1 MRLRLRLPEVRPD
14 EYKVPMTCP
23 YGCGGRY
30 FALHQQCQKELS
42 DPNHPMVQVR
52 RYKCVRCGRSFRVHP
67 TGVGRQHRSQR
78 LRGIGV
84 MLYVLGLSY
93 GGVADALA
101 AFGWAGSKSSVYRD
115 VQAAGEAVARVRQ
128 RQPAAAGESG
138 QRRCDLCCL
147 SWAAGD
153 GGRSAGCAAG
163 DVLDIE
169 LVDSESADALR
180 AFLTQLQ
187 EEYGMEVL
195 LSDDQDS
202 YKTLADELGVE
213 HSICRAHVNRNVAR
227 IVAELAEEALRGR
240 TAPPPGV
247 QSDLEQ
253 VLADL
258 EYLQQLIALRP
269 PDGAAQLSGF
279 LRRYQAAP
287 PPRQRPESQP
297 LVSPA
302 PGHPAL
308 VKPMAAPHLRYPVEP
323 PPCPACPACPAAT
336 LPTHLP
342 YSAWMAPTMSPNVP
356 SAAGS
361 RIATAPCVPSSVPPP
376 CVTSPNSSHFSPPH
390 PIGPPFAALLVA

>member
-14 EYKVPMTCP
+14 EYTVPMTCP

-42 DPNHPMVQVR
+42 DPNHATVQVR
-52 RYKCVRCGRSFRVHP
+52 RYKCVRCERSFRVHP

-115 VQAAGEAVARVRQ
+115 VQAAGEAVTRVRQ
-128 RQPAAAGESG
+128 RQPRREVKVVSADATYVVCHG
-138 QRRCDLCCL
+138 QQVTVAVALDAL
-147 SWAAGD
+147 
-153 GGRSAGCAAG
+153 AG

-180 AFLTQLQ
+180 PFLTQLQ
-187 EEYGMEVL
+187 KEYGMEVL

-202 YKTLADELGVE
+202 YKTLADELGVD

-287 PPRQRPESQP
+287 PPPKRRESQP

-308 VKPMAAPHLRYPVEP
+308 VKPMAAPHLRHPVEP
-323 PPCPACPACPAAT
+323 PPCPAVS
-336 LPTHLP
+336 LPSLP
-342 YSAWMAPTMSPNVP
+342 SLPLYQRTCRTALGWHQQCRRTCHRRLDQ
-356 SAAGS
+356 GS
-361 RIATAPCVPSSVPPP
+361 L
-376 CVTSPNSSHFSPPH
+376 PH
-390 PIGPPFAALLVA
+390 HAYLQAYRLRA

>member
-1 MRLRLRLPEVRPD
+1 MRLGLRLPEVRPD
-14 EYKVPMTCP
+14 EYTVPMTCP

-42 DPNHPMVQVR
+42 DPNHATVQIR

-115 VQAAGEAVARVRQ
+115 VQAAGEAVTRVRQ
-128 RQPAAAGESG
+128 RQPRREVKVVSADATYVVCRG
-138 QRRCDLCCL
+138 QQVTVAVALDAL
-147 SWAAGD
+147 
-153 GGRSAGCAAG
+153 AG

-169 LVDSESADALR
+169 LVDSESADTLR

-187 EEYGMEVL
+187 EQYGMEVL

-227 IVAELAEEALRGR
+227 LVAELAEEALRGR
-240 TAPPPGV
+240 TVPPPGV

-287 PPRQRPESQP
+287 PPRKGEKASLWYRLRMAILRWSNQWPRLTYDILWNRRHPQP
-297 LVSPA
+297 TQPA
-302 PGHPAL
+302 QPAN
-308 VKPMAAPHLRYPVEP
+308 ATNA
-323 PPCPACPACPAAT
+323 PAAQRLDGTNNVAERAIGCWIKDRYRTMRTFKRTASVRNLAQLIPLLAATPNQPT
-336 LPTHLP
+336 L
-342 YSAWMAPTMSPNVP
+342 
-356 SAAGS
+356 
-361 RIATAPCVPSSVPPP
+361 AT
-376 CVTSPNSSHFSPPH
+376 
-390 PIGPPFAALLVA
+390 LLVA